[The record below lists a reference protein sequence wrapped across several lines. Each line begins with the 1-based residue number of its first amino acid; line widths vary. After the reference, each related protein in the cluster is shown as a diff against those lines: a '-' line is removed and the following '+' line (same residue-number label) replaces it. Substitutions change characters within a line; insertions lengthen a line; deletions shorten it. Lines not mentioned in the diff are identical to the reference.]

1 MTGQFTLPSK
11 RLTILAAL
19 AIAFFAALA
28 VSSAGTPI
36 ASAGQP
42 PICDEYPDL
51 PQCAEDEPGDD
62 DREPREDAGPGGGG
76 GAGPA
81 GPTGDAGDGDGELPF
96 TGYPLTSL
104 LLLLLALLAAGL
116 AVRSYLAARNR
127 LRSGNRPLGG

>member
-1 MTGQFTLPSK
+1 MTGQFTLSSK
-11 RLTILAAL
+11 RLAILAAL

-28 VSSAGTPI
+28 ASSAGTPI

-51 PQCAEDEPGDD
+51 PQCEEDVNQPPEEPRDDDEPDEDE
-62 DREPREDAGPGGGG
+62 DAAPVGPS
-76 GAGPA
+76 
-81 GPTGDAGDGDGELPF
+81 GDAGDGDGELPF

-104 LLLLLALLAAGL
+104 MLLLLALLAIGL
-116 AVRSYLAARNR
+116 AIRSYLAIRDR